1 MCVVVVVDPADVRPS
16 ESVKAAVCRQ
26 VILVAVSQVPP
37 AKVSIV
43 VNRQRKSGGG
53 GWRRIRAL
61 SVLSQTFMRES
72 G

>member
-1 MCVVVVVDPADVRPS
+1 MCVVVVVDPADVRSS

-37 AKVSIV
+37 AEESFDA
-43 VNRQRKSGGG
+43 NR
-53 GWRRIRAL
+53 WREKA
-61 SVLSQTFMRES
+61 VEEVDA

>member
-1 MCVVVVVDPADVRPS
+1 MCVVVVVDPADVRSS

-37 AKVSIV
+37 AEESFDA
-43 VNRQRKSGGG
+43 NR
-53 GWRRIRAL
+53 WREKA
-61 SVLSQTFMRES
+61 VEEVDE